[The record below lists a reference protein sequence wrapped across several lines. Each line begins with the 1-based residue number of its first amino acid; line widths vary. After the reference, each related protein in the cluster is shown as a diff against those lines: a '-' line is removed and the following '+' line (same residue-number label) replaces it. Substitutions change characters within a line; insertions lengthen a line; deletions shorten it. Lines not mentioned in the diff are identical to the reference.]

1 MGKFIGIFS
10 TLGIIVCLI
19 MMGVSILKKNGKVKK
34 FGIGAI
40 IAFAMF
46 LFAIAITPQPSNE
59 NSNKVSGTLDNDAT
73 INNEVVKEKLESI
86 TSSDNTNTEASTSV
100 NGTLT
105 IHFIDVG
112 QADSILIIDNDKS
125 MLIDAGNNA
134 DSDLVVNYINNQGIS
149 KLDVVIGTHAHEDH
163 IGGMDKVISS
173 FDIGNV
179 YLPKQPSTTKTYED
193 VLLAI
198 SNKGL
203 KINSPTPNTTF
214 TLNSAKATI
223 LAPNSNS
230 YEDINNSSI
239 VVKLTYGNNSFLFM
253 GDAEEVSE
261 NEIMNSGYDVSAD
274 LIKIGH
280 HGSNSSSGE
289 NFLNS
294 VKSKYGI
301 ISIGAG
307 NSYGH
312 PTKEVM
318 ERLKNKDIT
327 VYRTDENSTI
337 IATSDGKNITFNV
350 NPGSYNY
357 ASSNDSSSNENISS
371 NQSHS
376 TPTPTPEPEPQPIAT
391 ENSGENQYVDSNG
404 NGLIKGNSSSMIYH
418 MPGGTYYDR
427 TIAEAWFKTES
438 EAQAAGYRR
447 SKR

>member
-1 MGKFIGIFS
+1 MGALIGILS
-10 TLGIIVCLI
+10 SLGIIICLI
-19 MMGVSILKKNGKVKK
+19 MIGVSFFKKNGKVKK
-34 FGIGAI
+34 FGTGVI

-59 NSNKVSGTLDNDAT
+59 NSTTASGTLDKDAT
-73 INNEVVKEKLESI
+73 IKNEVVKETLESL

-100 NGTLT
+100 NGTLS

-134 DSDLVVNYINNQGIS
+134 DEDLVVNYINNQGIS

-193 VLLAI
+193 VLSAI

-239 VVKLTYGNNSFLFM
+239 VVKVNYGNNSFLFM
-253 GDAEEVSE
+253 GDAEELSE
-261 NEIMNSGYDVSAD
+261 NEILNKGYNVAAD
-274 LIKIGH
+274 LIKLGH
-280 HGSNSSSGE
+280 HGSSSSSSE

-294 VKSKYGI
+294 VKAKYGI

-307 NSYGH
+307 NTYGH

-318 ERLKNKDIT
+318 ELLKNKEIT

-357 ASSNDSSSNENISS
+357 ASSNESSSNENNSS
-371 NQSHS
+371 NETPS
-376 TPTPTPEPEPQPIAT
+376 TPTPKPENQPNTT
-391 ENSGENQYVDSNG
+391 ENSGENQYLDSNG
-404 NGLIKGNSSSMIYH
+404 NGLIKGNASSMIYH
-418 MPGGTYYDR
+418 MPGGAYYDR
-427 TIAEAWFKTES
+427 TKAEAWFKTES

-447 SKR
+447 SKK